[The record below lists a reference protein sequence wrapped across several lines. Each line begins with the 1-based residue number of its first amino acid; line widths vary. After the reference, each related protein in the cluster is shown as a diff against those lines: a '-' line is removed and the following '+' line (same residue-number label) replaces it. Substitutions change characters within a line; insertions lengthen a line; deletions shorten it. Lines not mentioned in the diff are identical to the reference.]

1 MKIKNLVLRMIRAA
15 IGLVLF
21 AFGTYLTVQAD
32 IGLAPWDAFAIGIS
46 KQFPITYGKATVVIS
61 LGILLVDFLLKERIG
76 IGTIMDALIVGNA
89 LDIFMKVDPVS
100 RMEQLW
106 QGILLMT
113 VGMLIMAYSQ
123 YLYMSAALCCGPRD
137 SFLVAVGKRLRK
149 VPIGAVNILILAVVL
164 LIGYVLGGPVGIGT
178 VYSVAGIGVAMQIV
192 FSIVLFEPREI
203 EHDGLTLKKNNIK

>member
-178 VYSVAGIGVAMQIV
+178 VYSVAEIGVAMQIV
-192 FSIVLFEPREI
+192 FSIVLFEPRKI